1 MKAKTNAADYR
12 RARNRIIAGAKS
24 DYRGEMG
31 LSQRERD
38 YRNAETVCR
47 TS

>member
-1 MKAKTNAADYR
+1 MKGQGECGGLSQ
-12 RARNRIIAGAKS
+12 GAKS

-47 TS
+47 TG